1 MYLYPDTLFLDSEL
15 DPLARAVS
23 ELLSWDFNH
32 VADRMSQLSDEVHG
46 AFYLEDNFVPAER
59 VALIHGIVRD
69 MVACSD
75 FDTSKQ
81 EDWAGVDPEVLFPYV
96 HKYLG
101 NAVYSFAK
109 QFDVALNYLAYRDI
123 AEPDEPF
130 GHDVYG
136 ACCYLI
142 DCLVD
147 AGDITAAAFCDTWY
161 DGHTMRMLDLLGFDF
176 YEDMFVRARALQYCS
191 LNGYTFADIEAELAR

>member
-1 MYLYPDTLFLDSEL
+1 MFGSEL
-15 DPLARAVS
+15 NPLARAVS
-23 ELLSWDFNH
+23 ELLSCDFNH
-32 VADRMSQLSDEVHG
+32 VADCMSQLSDEEPDVL
-46 AFYLEDNFVPAER
+46 AYLEYVPAER

-69 MVACSD
+69 VVACSE

-96 HKYLG
+96 YDYLSD
-101 NAVYSFAK
+101 AVYSFAK
-109 QFDVALNYLAYRDI
+109 QFDVALNYLAHRDT
-123 AEPDEPF
+123 ADPDEPF

-136 ACCYLI
+136 AGCYLI

-161 DGHTMRMLDLLGFDF
+161 DGHTMRMMDLLGFDF
-176 YEDMFVRARALQYCS
+176 YEDMFVRARGLQYSS
-191 LNGYTFADIEAELAR
+191 LNGYTFADIEAELVC